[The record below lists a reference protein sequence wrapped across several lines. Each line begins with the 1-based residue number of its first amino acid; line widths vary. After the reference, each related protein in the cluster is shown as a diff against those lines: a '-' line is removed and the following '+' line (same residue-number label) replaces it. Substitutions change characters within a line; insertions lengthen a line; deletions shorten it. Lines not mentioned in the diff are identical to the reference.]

1 MVDAAW
7 PALTLVTRT
16 NPGFTSLT
24 LDGCPSTVMCVLRL
38 IPTLTVLPS
47 SWRTTT
53 AEPLTDCTTPC
64 TVTVAVAAAAGGPP
78 FVEGLPRSAYDGA
91 ANANAVAA
99 IAAAR
104 SVFDP
109 AVTLGIIPVRDYRSI
124 LPV

>member
-1 MVDAAW
+1 MVEAAC
-7 PALTLVTRT
+7 PALTVVTRT
-16 NPGFTSLT
+16 NPGFTSPT
-24 LDGCPSTVMCVLRL
+24 LVGCPSTVMWVLRP

-64 TVTVAVAAAAGGPP
+64 TVTVAAAAGGPP
-78 FVEGLPRSAYDGA
+78 FVEGLPPRSAYAGA
-91 ANANAVAA
+91 AKANTAAA
-99 IAAAR
+99 IAAAG

-109 AVTLGIIPVRDYRSI
+109 AVTLEIIPVRDYRSI